1 MSLLSSTLQLILFS
15 GKGGVGKTTLA
26 CALAR
31 QLAAAAPDQRVLL
44 ISTDPAHSL
53 GDVLGVTVG
62 DQSVT
67 AADRP
72 NLQIRA
78 LDAEALL
85 GEFKATYGEALQLIA
100 DRGSWFE
107 RDDLLPVWDLT
118 WPGVDELMAILEVN
132 RLLAAGVVETIVL
145 DTAPTGHTLRLLELP
160 DFLDNL
166 LSVFSTFQAK
176 HQEMSRALTGQYR
189 PDQADAFLAEL
200 EEKLRGGRSRLTDP
214 HSTAAWLVM
223 LPEQLSLDET
233 GRFCQQL
240 KQRQVPIGGILINQV
255 LGSEERGSSL
265 YRARYRQQRLILKA
279 LVTQLQGYPLWICP
293 FQLQEPIGGGALD
306 RIGEMLVPAEAELE
320 LPDRQEDGSEAADLA
335 LSTVSTSSKIPDL
348 IQAGIKLALT
358 GGKGGVGKTTIAGT
372 LAWTLARAHPQQQIL
387 VVSIDPAH
395 SLGDLFETPLG
406 QAPTPLL
413 ANLLGQEIDA
423 EQVLEQFRKDYLEDV
438 VAILAGESTEI
449 EVQYDPEAWR
459 RLLEMPPPGL
469 DEVMALLSVLDQ
481 MEAGQADLV
490 IIDTAPTGHMLRFL
504 QMPEALEGWVSLA
517 LKLWVKYRDVVGRPE
532 LAQRL
537 RSLLKRVR
545 DLRQNLKDP
554 NFVTF
559 IPVLNPEQAVLAE
572 TDRLLRELD
581 QLQIPHP
588 YTVLNRV
595 WCDPSDPFGQVVS
608 QRHQQ
613 ILAQMAAQPQL
624 ADVIPIPFIAAPTL
638 ERVGRYLLDVDPDQ
652 N

>member
-1 MSLLSSTLQLILFS
+1 MTLLSSTLQLVLFS

-31 QLAAAAPDQRVLL
+31 QLAAAAPERRVLL

-53 GDVLGVTVG
+53 GDVLGLTVG
-62 DQSVT
+62 DQPVVSP
-67 AADRP
+67 DRA

-85 GEFKATYGEALQLIA
+85 TEFKATYGEALQLIA

-132 RLLAAGVVETIVL
+132 RLLAAGSVETIVL

-176 HQEMSRALTGQYR
+176 HREMSQALTGQYR
-189 PDQADAFLAEL
+189 SDEADAFLADL
-200 EEKLRGGRSRLTDP
+200 EGKLQGGRSRLTDP
-214 HSTAAWLVM
+214 NSTAAWLVM
-223 LPEQLSLDET
+223 LAEQLSLDET
-233 GRFCQQL
+233 GRFCDQL

-255 LGSEERGSSL
+255 LVDEGKGSGL
-265 YRARYRQQRLILKA
+265 YQARQRQQRRILQA
-279 LVTQLQGYPLWICP
+279 LSEQLSGYPLWISP
-293 FQLQEPIGGGALD
+293 FQLQEPIGGEALDQVSGAL
-306 RIGEMLVPAEAELE
+306 ISAQEGEGIDLDSVADPDPAA
-320 LPDRQEDGSEAADLA
+320 PDLA
-335 LSTVSTSSKIPDL
+335 RFSDSPKLPDL
-348 IQAGIKLALT
+348 IETGIKLAMT

-372 LAWTLARAHPQQQIL
+372 LAWHLAKAHPQHQIL

-395 SLGDLFETPLG
+395 SLGDLFETQLG
-406 QAPTPLL
+406 QSPTSLL
-413 ANLLGQEIDA
+413 PNLLGQEINA
-423 EQVLEQFRKDYLEDV
+423 ETVLDQFRKDYLEDV
-438 VAILAGESTEI
+438 VAILAGESADV

-469 DEVMALLSVLDQ
+469 DEVMALLAVLDQ
-481 MEAGQADLV
+481 MEAGEADLV

-554 NFVTF
+554 DFVTF

-572 TDRLLRELD
+572 TRRLLLELD

-588 YTVLNRV
+588 HTVLNRV
-595 WCDPSDPFGQVVS
+595 WCDPSDPFGEVVS

-613 ILAQMAAQPQL
+613 ILTQMADQPEL
-624 ADVIPIPFIAAPTL
+624 AAVIPIPFIADPTL
-638 ERVGRYLLDVDPDQ
+638 ERVGAYLLE
-652 N
+652 NKG